1 MFGIKR
7 WAAAVLFLAAMTAA
21 GGAER
26 MLWHP
31 YANGLGAGGY
41 DVVAY
46 FAGGKAAKGREEFSA
61 DHGGQTWRFASD
73 EHRQQFLAAP
83 QNYLPQYGGYCA
95 YAASLRRAGVWRPR
109 RMDGAWRQTVFQLQR
124 AHPRPMGSRGA
135 TTHRLRRPQLA
146 VAGGQATRQHRKR
159 QLKIKRDCFS
169 FPKQTGEKR

>member
-46 FAGGKAAKGREEFSA
+46 FADGKAAKGREEFSA

-95 YAASLRRAGVWRPR
+95 YAASLGALAFGDPEEWTVRGGKLYFNYNAPTRARWEAEAQQHIVSADRNWPSLA
-109 RMDGAWRQTVFQLQR
+109 DK
-124 AHPRPMGSRGA
+124 
-135 TTHRLRRPQLA
+135 QLA
-146 VAGGQATRQHRKR
+146 NTES
-159 QLKIKRDCFS
+159 DN
-169 FPKQTGEKR
+169 